1 MHADSL
7 ILAEEAAAHA
17 HGPHPAVFGVAAF
30 VILMLLLLI
39 TSLFSGLH
47 QEPSSN
53 AKTVAEVERENR
65 RGTSR

>member
-1 MHADSL
+1 MHADFL
-7 ILAEEAAAHA
+7 ILAEEAAAHS

-30 VILMLLLLI
+30 VVLMLLLVI

-47 QEPSSN
+47 QEPSSS
-53 AKTVAEVERENR
+53 AKTVAEVEHEHR

>member
-30 VILMLLLLI
+30 VILMLLLVI

>member
-1 MHADSL
+1 MHADFL
-7 ILAEEAAAHA
+7 ILAEEAAAHS

-30 VILMLLLLI
+30 VILLLVI

-47 QEPSSN
+47 QEPSSS
-53 AKTVAEVERENR
+53 AKTVAEVEREHR